1 MGYFVLS
8 CAWLAVV
15 AWLIVRAIGQRR
27 LFGSVEPLPALPAE
41 QAPHVAVIV
50 PARNESANIRD
61 CLQSLLAQC
70 YPAGRFRV
78 LVVDDESTDDTAGII
93 AAMAEQNVRL
103 SLLRS
108 PPLPPG

>member
-1 MGYFVLS
+1 MGYLVLS
-8 CAWLAVV
+8 CAWLALV
-15 AWLIVRAIGQRR
+15 AWLIARALAPRP

-70 YPAGRFRV
+70 YPASRFGV
-78 LVVDDESTDDTAGII
+78 LVVDDESADDTARIV
-93 AAMAEQNVRL
+93 AVMAEQNVRL

-108 PPLPPG
+108 PPL